1 VSILRK
7 FLETNCDLDVRNEEG
22 ATPVYISC
30 QYGQTNCLQLLL
42 NYGANAEIT
51 VDTGDTPLNIACQE
65 GYYDCVVI
73 LLNHGTY
80 KFLVQFIGTS
90 NLLVNVVPTFTIG
103 NICMNTEH
111 RFSLQCIH
119 VFIH

>member
-1 VSILRK
+1 MSILRK

-42 NYGANAEIT
+42 NYGANAEIA

-80 KFLVQFIGTS
+80 KFLLTM
-90 NLLVNVVPTFTIG
+90 NLYSSTYTLVNIL
-103 NICMNTEH
+103 N
-111 RFSLQCIH
+111 SLSKIPNL
-119 VFIH
+119 